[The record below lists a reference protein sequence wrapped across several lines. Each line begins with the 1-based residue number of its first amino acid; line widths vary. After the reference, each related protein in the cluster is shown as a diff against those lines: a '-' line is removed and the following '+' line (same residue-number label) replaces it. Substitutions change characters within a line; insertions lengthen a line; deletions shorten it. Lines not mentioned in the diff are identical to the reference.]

1 MWRQMRTFLVLTVL
15 VGSILKP
22 GGVRAVDFD
31 RALLEKI
38 TARMQAFV
46 DEQEISGA
54 VTVVGTA
61 QGIVHL
67 GAVGSRNLEAG
78 QAMSSDTAF
87 RIASM
92 TKPITAIAIMQ
103 LVEKQKLALEDPVE
117 RYLPEFRGQMLVA
130 SRQDGVVTLRKPS
143 RPITVRDLLTHTSGL
158 PGGYPE
164 GFGDTYGSREHDLL
178 ESALVMSQRPLEF
191 EPGSKWAYCNT
202 GIDMLGRIMEVL
214 SGRKYDEYLLRE
226 IFRPLGMNDTAV
238 FPGSEILNRTAVVY
252 ERRDGK
258 LQPVARPLIGDPTQ
272 ARHPIPAGG
281 LFSTG
286 PDLARLYQLLLNQGT
301 LDGCRILS
309 PESLATMTRLQTG
322 ELACGF
328 VEGMGFGYGFAHVKK
343 PTGITA
349 MLSPGTYG
357 HGGAFGTQGWIDP
370 HRGIFVILLIQRSGL
385 ANGDG
390 SPMRLALQELAF
402 AAAK

>member
-1 MWRQMRTFLVLTVL
+1 MWREIRTFIVLTFL

-78 QAMSSDTAF
+78 QAMTNDTAF

-103 LVEKQKLALEDPVE
+103 LVEKQQLALEDPVE
-117 RYLPEFRGQMLVA
+117 RHLPEFRGQMLVA
-130 SRQDGVVTLRKPS
+130 SRQDGVITLRKPS

-164 GFGDTYGSREHDLL
+164 GFGDAYGSREHDLL

-202 GIDMLGRIMEVL
+202 GIDMLGRIIEVL
-214 SGRKYDEYLLRE
+214 SGTKYDEYLLRE
-226 IFRPLGMNDTAV
+226 IFRPLGMKDTAV
-238 FPGSEILNRTAVVY
+238 FPGSEILDRAAVVY

-258 LQPVARPLIGDPTQ
+258 LQPIARPLIGDPVR

-281 LFSTG
+281 LFSTA
-286 PDLARLYQLLLNQGT
+286 PDLARLYQLLLNQGI